1 MDTPRYD
8 EKGSHD
14 DNKADVLMQ
23 RLEQAPASSKNQQV
37 IECRASTEDHR
48 NFWVMTL
55 PPVMS

>member
-1 MDTPRYD
+1 MDTPCHD
-8 EKGSHD
+8 EKSGHD

-37 IECRASTEDHR
+37 IKNCASTEDHR
-48 NFWVMTL
+48 NLWVMTL